1 MTERKKGGWEITIT
15 PKDGKD
21 VRNCQLTV
29 YESGNANLLVNSNNR
44 QSINYSGEVAPL
56 EKKAQ

>member
-1 MTERKKGGWEITIT
+1 MKEGKKKTWEITIT

-29 YESGNANLLVNSNNR
+29 YDNGNANLIVNSNNR
-44 QSINYSGEVAPL
+44 QPISYSGVILPQ
-56 EKKAQ
+56 EKKVQ